1 MESDALV
8 SISKQVKVLFMSISI
23 QYGSVEECVVN
34 VNNEYDWSVSIE
46 SDWTVSVAFLEL
58 SPI

>member
-1 MESDALV
+1 MESDAPV